1 MVLTARWDVALQVD
15 DRAAHAAEQD
25 VFFAASFQPRLAKVV
40 VDVVVVVVDVEVV
53 RVVVEVVDRST
64 LVHTTDHLIEHKRN
78 PDDIPVQF
86 FPSLVGEL

>member
-15 DRAAHAAEQD
+15 DRAAHAAEQE

-53 RVVVEVVDRST
+53 EVVRVVEVVE
-64 LVHTTDHLIEHKRN
+64 V
-78 PDDIPVQF
+78 V
-86 FPSLVGEL
+86 VVV